1 MQLFQPD
8 SKLGIKKFCLKI
20 LPQCMK
26 VDDQFSF
33 SYNPDEGT
41 YDKMV
46 QAMQD
51 AMIKCCE
58 KNKE

>member
-1 MQLFQPD
+1 
-8 SKLGIKKFCLKI
+8 
-20 LPQCMK
+20 MK